1 MAIEKEYT
9 LKLSTEQAQA
19 NIDELNKSLKLQ
31 EDLISDIEKEIVSYE
46 KQLKKTTERDL
57 AARKSINDKIK
68 VTKERLNDE
77 KVALKDVTKDRK
89 RANKTLKDTSTEVD
103 NIGDSAKNS
112 KKGFTIMGV
121 GINSVGVAFKALG
134 IGLIVAAIAGLTE
147 AFSRNKRVMD
157 GVEVVLTTVGNVF
170 SQITDAIVNTYDAVA
185 KSSENFDALMTVVSD
200 LMTIGLAPLKLA
212 FYNIVLAA
220 EAVKLAYEKMFGDDE
235 SIKEAEENL
244 KATGLIIR
252 DILTDVI
259 DAGASI
265 GKNIGE
271 AIDEVTNIATI
282 ASKEFSQISIKNAKA
297 QADNYKAAKDAA
309 ILAQAESSALRAAY
323 ELEAAE
329 LKKIRDNVNL
339 SLEERIKANNDLAV
353 TSALVEEQMKRQ
365 AQLAVNLAAL
375 EVQRNN
381 SSENQA
387 ALIQA
392 NADLKAVEADI
403 AGKTEEIE
411 TNRVGLLNEQNAL
424 LQTQID
430 GERERNLVKAE
441 FEAEQEE
448 DPLVK
453 LQLQR
458 DILDAENLM
467 ILEDIEAKR
476 ELYALGTQARVDAEE
491 NFKNEKLRID
501 NEIVTNTRT
510 AAGEEDKINEEASAN
525 EISWAEMTLD
535 EKLGIIS
542 DGFNNLAKIL
552 GEESAAGK
560 AAAIAAAT
568 ISTFQGAISS
578 YTSLSSIPIVGPVL
592 GALAAGAAVA
602 SGVANIKKISQT
614 KTPGPSVS
622 APTPSAALGPSLP
635 PIPPS
640 FNVVG
645 SSDTN
650 QLADAI
656 GMQEQQPV
664 QAFVVSGEVSTA
676 QELDRNIVSDA
687 SIG

>member
-9 LKLSTEQAQA
+9 LKLSTKQAQE

-77 KVALKDVTKDRK
+77 KIALKDVTKDRK

-134 IGLIVAAIAGLTE
+134 IGLIVSVIAGLTE

-185 KSSENFDALMTVVSD
+185 KSSDNFNALGTVIGD
-200 LMTIGLAPLKLA
+200 LITIGLAPLKLS
-212 FYNIVLAA
+212 FYSIVSAA
-220 EAVKLAYEKMFGDDE
+220 QAVKLAYEKMFGDDA
-235 SIKEAEENL
+235 SIAKAQDALKETSQTI
-244 KATGLIIR
+244 KDT
-252 DILTDVI
+252 ILDSI
-259 DAGASI
+259 DAGKSI
-265 GKNIGE
+265 AKNVGE
-271 AIDEVTNIATI
+271 AIDEVVNISTI
-282 ASKEFSQISIKNAKA
+282 ASEEFSKVSIKNAKA

-309 ILAQAESSALRAAY
+309 ILAKAQSSALRASY

-339 SLEERIKANNDLAV
+339 SLEDRIKANNDLAV

-448 DPLVK
+448 DPLAK
-453 LQLQR
+453 LELQR
-458 DILDAENLM
+458 VALENENLM

-501 NEIVTNTRT
+501 NEIATNTKT
-510 AAGEEDKINEEASAN
+510 VAEVEDKIKTDADNKKIQDEESVKNAKIQIAQQGLN
-525 EISWAEMTLD
+525 I
-535 EKLGIIS
+535 LGT
-542 DGFNNLAKIL
+542 LAKEGSDLAKGVAIAQATMNTYLGVTSALSAPSTIPEPFGTIL
-552 GEESAAGK
+552 KFAN
-560 AAAIAAAT
+560 AAAIGVAGFMNVKKIIAT
-568 ISTFQGAISS
+568 KPVEKTAPAGGG
-578 YTSLSSIPIVGPVL
+578 VGP
-592 GALAAGAAVA
+592 
-602 SGVANIKKISQT
+602 S
-614 KTPGPSVS
+614 GPS
-622 APTPSAALGPSLP
+622 APAP
-635 PIPPS
+635 PA

-645 SSDTN
+645 QSDTN

-656 GMQEQQPV
+656 GMQEQQPI
-664 QAFVVSGEVSTA
+664 QAFVVSGEVTTA
-676 QELDRNIVSDA
+676 QELDRNIVDGA

>member
-19 NIDELNKSLKLQ
+19 NVDELNKSLEAQ
-31 EDLISDIEKEIVSYE
+31 ADLIDDIKKEIIGYE
-46 KQLKKTTERDL
+46 KQLKKTSQTDL

-170 SQITDAIVNTYDAVA
+170 SQITNAIVNTYDAVA
-185 KSSENFDALMTVVSD
+185 KSSENFDALGKVIS
-200 LMTIGLAPLKLA
+200 GLLTLGFAPLKIA
-212 FYNIVLAA
+212 FYGIIAAA
-220 EAVKLAYEKMFGDDE
+220 EGVKLAYEKMFGDETSIAKAQANLDE
-235 SIKEAEENL
+235 TNEQLKDIARETVQAGKDIANNFSEA
-244 KATGLIIR
+244 
-252 DILTDVI
+252 
-259 DAGASI
+259 
-265 GKNIGE
+265 IGE
-271 AIDEVTNIATI
+271 VSSIATI
-282 ASKEFSQISIKNAKA
+282 ASEEFSQISIKNAKA

-339 SLEERIKANNDLAV
+339 SLEERIKANSDLAV

-453 LQLQR
+453 LELQR
-458 DILDAENLM
+458 VALENENLM

-476 ELYALGTQARVDAEE
+476 EIYALGTQARVDAEE

-501 NEIVTNTRT
+501 NEIATNTKT
-510 AAGEEDKINEEASAN
+510 VAEVEDKIKTDANNKKIQDEESVKNAKIQIAQQGLN
-525 EISWAEMTLD
+525 I
-535 EKLGIIS
+535 LGT
-542 DGFNNLAKIL
+542 LAKEGSDLAKGVAVAQATMNTYLGVTSALSAPSTIPEPFGTIL
-552 GEESAAGK
+552 KFAN
-560 AAAIAAAT
+560 AAAI
-568 ISTFQGAISS
+568 
-578 YTSLSSIPIVGPVL
+578 
-592 GALAAGAAVA
+592 
-602 SGVANIKKISQT
+602 GVAGFMNVKKIIAT
-614 KTPGPSVS
+614 KPVERTAPAGGGIGPSGPS
-622 APTPSAALGPSLP
+622 APAP
-635 PIPPS
+635 PA

-645 SSDTN
+645 QSDTN

-656 GMQEQQPV
+656 GGQEQQPI
-664 QAFVVSGEVSTA
+664 QAFVVSSEVTTA
-676 QELDRNIVSDA
+676 QELDRNIINDA

>member
-9 LKLSTEQAQA
+9 LKLSTKQAQE

-170 SQITDAIVNTYDAVA
+170 SQITNAIVNTYDAVA

-259 DAGASI
+259 DAGVSI

>member
-9 LKLSTEQAQA
+9 LKLSTKQAQA

-170 SQITDAIVNTYDAVA
+170 SQITNAIVNTYDAVA

>member
-9 LKLSTEQAQA
+9 LKLSTKQAQE

-170 SQITDAIVNTYDAVA
+170 SQITNAIVNTYDAVA

-220 EAVKLAYEKMFGDDE
+220 EAVKLAYEKMFGDDK

>member
-9 LKLSTEQAQA
+9 LKLSTKQAQE

-31 EDLISDIEKEIVSYE
+31 EDLINDIEKEIRDYE
-46 KQLKKTTERDL
+46 KQLNKTSKTDL

-68 VTKERLNDE
+68 KTKERLTDE

-89 RANKTLKDTSTEVD
+89 RANKSLKETSENTDDIVTS
-103 NIGDSAKNS
+103 NTKLTGGLVFMKR
-112 KKGFTIMGV
+112 
-121 GINSVGVAFKALG
+121 GIQAVGVALKSLG
-134 IGLIVAAIAGLTE
+134 IGLIIAGIAALAE
-147 AFSRNKRVMD
+147 ALSRNKKVMD
-157 GVEVVLTTVGNVF
+157 GLEVALTTVGNVF
-170 SQITDAIVNTYDAVA
+170 SQITNAIEGTYTAIT
-185 KSSENFDALMTVVSD
+185 STSENFDALGRVINGLITLSINPFLIVINN
-200 LMTIGLAPLKLA
+200 LMLGL
-212 FYNIVLAA
+212 NAA
-220 EAVKLAYEKMFGDDE
+220 ALAYQTMFGDAVGIIKAQKAIDE
-235 SIKEAEENL
+235 TRERIGNLTKEMITA
-244 KATGLIIR
+244 GS
-252 DILTDVI
+252 DVI
-259 DAGASI
+259 DGF
-265 GKNIGE
+265 GE
-271 AIDEVTNIATI
+271 AISEVANIGKI
-282 ASKEFSQISIKNAKA
+282 IEDEFSKVSIKNAKA

-309 ILAQAESSALRAAY
+309 ILAQAQSSALRAAY

-339 SLEERIKANNDLAV
+339 SLEDRIKANNDLAV

-448 DPLVK
+448 DPLAK
-453 LQLQR
+453 LELQR
-458 DILDAENLM
+458 VALENENLM

-501 NEIVTNTRT
+501 NEIATNTKT
-510 AAGEEDKINEEASAN
+510 VAEVEDKIKTDADNKKIQDEESVKNAKIQIAQQGLN
-525 EISWAEMTLD
+525 I
-535 EKLGIIS
+535 LGT
-542 DGFNNLAKIL
+542 LAKEGSDLAKGVAIAQATMNTYLGVTSALSAPSTIPEPFGTIL
-552 GEESAAGK
+552 KFAN
-560 AAAIAAAT
+560 AAAIGVSGFMNVKKIIAT
-568 ISTFQGAISS
+568 KPVEKTAPAGGG
-578 YTSLSSIPIVGPVL
+578 VGP
-592 GALAAGAAVA
+592 
-602 SGVANIKKISQT
+602 S
-614 KTPGPSVS
+614 GPS
-622 APTPSAALGPSLP
+622 APAP
-635 PIPPS
+635 PA

-645 SSDTN
+645 QSDTN

-656 GMQEQQPV
+656 GGQTQQPI
-664 QAFVVSGEVSTA
+664 QAFVVSSEVTTA

>member
-9 LKLSTEQAQA
+9 LKLSTNQAQA

-31 EDLISDIEKEIVSYE
+31 EDLISDIEKEIISYE

-134 IGLIVAAIAGLTE
+134 IGLIVSVIAGLTE

-185 KSSENFDALMTVVSD
+185 KSSDNFNALGTVIGD
-200 LMTIGLAPLKLA
+200 LITIGLAPLKLS
-212 FYNIVLAA
+212 FYSIVSAA
-220 EAVKLAYEKMFGDDE
+220 QAVKLAYEKMFGDDA
-235 SIKEAEENL
+235 SIA
-244 KATGLIIR
+244 KAQDALNETSQTIKDIIL
-252 DILTDVI
+252 DSI
-259 DAGASI
+259 DAGKSI
-265 GKNIGE
+265 AKNVGE
-271 AIDEVTNIATI
+271 AIDEVVNISTI
-282 ASKEFSQISIKNAKA
+282 ASEEFSKVSIKNAKA

-381 SSENQA
+381 STENQA

-392 NADLKAVEADI
+392 NADLKAVEADA

-535 EKLGIIS
+535 EKLGLIS

>member
-9 LKLSTEQAQA
+9 LKLSTKQAQE

-134 IGLIVAAIAGLTE
+134 IGLIVSAIAGLTE

-170 SQITDAIVNTYDAVA
+170 SQITNAIVNTYDAVA

-259 DAGASI
+259 DAGVSI

-365 AQLAVNLAAL
+365 AQLAINLAAL

-453 LQLQR
+453 LELQR
-458 DILDAENLM
+458 VALENENLM

-476 ELYALGTQARVDAEE
+476 EIYALGTQMRVDAEE

-501 NEIVTNTRT
+501 NEIANNTRT
-510 AAGEEDKINEEASAN
+510 VAETEDKINEDAN
-525 EISWAEMTLD
+525 NKKIEDEISVKNAKIQIARQALNI
-535 EKLGIIS
+535 LGM
-542 DGFNNLAKIL
+542 LAKEGSDLAKGVAVAQATMNTYLGVTSALSAPSTVPEPFGTIL
-552 GEESAAGK
+552 KFAN
-560 AAAIAAAT
+560 AAAIGVAGFMNVKKIIAT
-568 ISTFQGAISS
+568 KPVEKTAPAGGG
-578 YTSLSSIPIVGPVL
+578 VGP
-592 GALAAGAAVA
+592 
-602 SGVANIKKISQT
+602 S
-614 KTPGPSVS
+614 GPS
-622 APTPSAALGPSLP
+622 APAP
-635 PIPPS
+635 PA

-645 SSDTN
+645 QSDTN

-656 GMQEQQPV
+656 GMQEQQPI
-664 QAFVVSGEVSTA
+664 QAFVVSGEVTTA
-676 QELDRNIVSDA
+676 QELDRNIVDGA

>member
-9 LKLSTEQAQA
+9 LKLSTKQAQE

-259 DAGASI
+259 DAGVSI

-329 LKKIRDNVNL
+329 LKKRRDNVNL
-339 SLEERIKANNDLAV
+339 SLEERIKANSDLAV

>member
-1 MAIEKEYT
+1 
-9 LKLSTEQAQA
+9 
-19 NIDELNKSLKLQ
+19 
-31 EDLISDIEKEIVSYE
+31 
-46 KQLKKTTERDL
+46 
-57 AARKSINDKIK
+57 
-68 VTKERLNDE
+68 
-77 KVALKDVTKDRK
+77 
-89 RANKTLKDTSTEVD
+89 
-103 NIGDSAKNS
+103 
-112 KKGFTIMGV
+112 
-121 GINSVGVAFKALG
+121 
-134 IGLIVAAIAGLTE
+134 
-147 AFSRNKRVMD
+147 MD

-170 SQITDAIVNTYDAVA
+170 SQITNAIVNTYDAVA

-259 DAGASI
+259 DAGVSI

-365 AQLAVNLAAL
+365 AQLAINLAAL

-453 LQLQR
+453 LELQR
-458 DILDAENLM
+458 VALENENLM

-476 ELYALGTQARVDAEE
+476 EIYALGTQMRVDAEE

-501 NEIVTNTRT
+501 NEIANNTRT
-510 AAGEEDKINEEASAN
+510 VAETEDKINEDAN
-525 EISWAEMTLD
+525 NKKIEDEISVKNAKIQIARQALNI
-535 EKLGIIS
+535 LGM
-542 DGFNNLAKIL
+542 LAKEGSDLAKGVAVAQATMNTYLGVTSALSAPSTVPEPFGTIL
-552 GEESAAGK
+552 KFAN
-560 AAAIAAAT
+560 AAAIGVAGFINVKKIIAT
-568 ISTFQGAISS
+568 KPVEKTAPVGGG
-578 YTSLSSIPIVGPVL
+578 VGPS
-592 GALAAGAAVA
+592 A
-602 SGVANIKKISQT
+602 
-614 KTPGPSVS
+614 PS
-622 APTPSAALGPSLP
+622 APT
-635 PIPPS
+635 PPS

>member
-134 IGLIVAAIAGLTE
+134 IGLIVSAIAGLTE

-170 SQITDAIVNTYDAVA
+170 SQITNAIVNTYDAVA

-220 EAVKLAYEKMFGDDE
+220 EAVKLAYEKMFGDDK

-252 DILTDVI
+252 DIVTDVI

-339 SLEERIKANNDLAV
+339 SLQDRIKANNDLAI

>member
-9 LKLSTEQAQA
+9 LKLSTKQAQA

-170 SQITDAIVNTYDAVA
+170 SQITNAIVNTYDAVA

-252 DILTDVI
+252 DIVTGVI

>member
-19 NIDELNKSLKLQ
+19 NVDELNKSLEAQ
-31 EDLISDIEKEIVSYE
+31 ADLIDDIKKEIIGYE
-46 KQLKKTTERDL
+46 KQLKKTSQTDL

-170 SQITDAIVNTYDAVA
+170 SQITNAIVNTYDAVA
-185 KSSENFDALMTVVSD
+185 KSSENFDALGKVIGGLITVF
-200 LMTIGLAPLKLA
+200 LMPLKVA
-212 FYNIVLAA
+212 FYGIIAAA
-220 EAVKLAYEKMFGDDE
+220 EGVKLAYEQMFGDETSIAKAQANLDE
-235 SIKEAEENL
+235 TNEKL
-244 KATGLIIR
+244 KQIARETVQAGK
-252 DILTDVI
+252 DI
-259 DAGASI
+259 ANNFS
-265 GKNIGE
+265 E
-271 AIDEVTNIATI
+271 AIDEVSSIATI
-282 ASKEFSQISIKNAKA
+282 ASEEFSKVSIKNAKA

-476 ELYALGTQARVDAEE
+476 EIYALGTQARVDAEE

-501 NEIVTNTRT
+501 NEIATNTKT
-510 AAGEEDKINEEASAN
+510 VAEVEDKIKTDANNKKIQDEESVKNAKIQIAQQGLN
-525 EISWAEMTLD
+525 I
-535 EKLGIIS
+535 LGT
-542 DGFNNLAKIL
+542 LAKEGSDLAKGVAVAQATMNTYLGVTSALSAPSTIPEPFGTIL
-552 GEESAAGK
+552 KFAN
-560 AAAIAAAT
+560 AAAI
-568 ISTFQGAISS
+568 
-578 YTSLSSIPIVGPVL
+578 
-592 GALAAGAAVA
+592 
-602 SGVANIKKISQT
+602 GVAGFMNVKKIIAT
-614 KTPGPSVS
+614 KPVERTAPAGGGIGPSGPS
-622 APTPSAALGPSLP
+622 APAP
-635 PIPPS
+635 PA

-645 SSDTN
+645 QSDTN

-656 GMQEQQPV
+656 GGQEQQPI
-664 QAFVVSGEVSTA
+664 QAFVVSSEVTTA
-676 QELDRNIVSDA
+676 QELDRNIINDA

>member
-170 SQITDAIVNTYDAVA
+170 SQITNAIVNTYDAVA

-220 EAVKLAYEKMFGDDE
+220 EAVKLAYEKMFGDDK

>member
-19 NIDELNKSLKLQ
+19 NVDELNKSLEAQ
-31 EDLISDIEKEIVSYE
+31 ADLIDDIKKEIIGYE
-46 KQLKKTTERDL
+46 KQLKKTSQTDL

-112 KKGFTIMGV
+112 KKGFSIMGV
-121 GINSVGVAFKALG
+121 GINSVGGAFKALG

-170 SQITDAIVNTYDAVA
+170 SQITNAIVNTYDAVA
-185 KSSENFDALMTVVSD
+185 KSSENFDALGKVIS
-200 LMTIGLAPLKLA
+200 GLLTLGFAPLKIA
-212 FYNIVLAA
+212 FYGIIAAA
-220 EAVKLAYEKMFGDDE
+220 EGVKLAYEQMFGDDA
-235 SIKEAEENL
+235 SIAKAQANL
-244 KATGLIIR
+244 DETNEKLKQIAIDTNKAGR
-252 DILTDVI
+252 DI
-259 DAGASI
+259 AENFS
-265 GKNIGE
+265 E
-271 AIDEVTNIATI
+271 AIDEVSSIATI
-282 ASKEFSQISIKNAKA
+282 ASEEFSKVSIKNAKA

-339 SLEERIKANNDLAV
+339 SLQDRIKANNDLAI

-476 ELYALGTQARVDAEE
+476 EIYALGTQARVDAEE

-501 NEIVTNTRT
+501 NEIVTNTKESANT
-510 AAGEEDKINEEASAN
+510 VDKINAEASAN

-535 EKLGIIS
+535 EKLGLIS

-578 YTSLSSIPIVGPVL
+578 YTSLSGIPVVGPVL

-602 SGVANIKKISQT
+602 SGVANIKKIAQT

-622 APTPSAALGPSLP
+622 APTPSAAQAPSLP
-635 PIPPS
+635 PAPPA

-645 SSDTN
+645 QSDTN

-656 GMQEQQPV
+656 GMQEQQPI
-664 QAFVVSGEVSTA
+664 QAFVVSSEVTTA
-676 QELDRNIVSDA
+676 QELDRNIINDA